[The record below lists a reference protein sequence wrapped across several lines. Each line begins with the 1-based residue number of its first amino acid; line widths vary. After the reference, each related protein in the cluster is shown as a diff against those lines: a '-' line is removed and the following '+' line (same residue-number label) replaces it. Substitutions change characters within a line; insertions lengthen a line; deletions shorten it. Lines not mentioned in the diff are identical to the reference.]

1 MNNQIVDNFIYKY
14 GAKVSGTSALP
25 FSTVN
30 IHGSFNGAFSYA
42 TSSRTTVTI
51 ELDSHFFQQL
61 VSASDHA
68 DEEYRVS
75 RGDQHIRDNNPIVAK
90 AYDQYKM
97 LLELHR

>member
-1 MNNQIVDNFIYKY
+1 MNKQLVDNFVYKY

-30 IHGSFNGAFSYA
+30 TFNGSYSYP
-42 TSSRTTVTI
+42 TSSRRTVTI

-75 RGDQHIRDNNPIVAK
+75 RGDQHIRDNNPTVAK